1 MKKKIDGWSTR
12 FLSHGGKEIFIKS
25 VLQAIPTYFMA
36 CFLLPKSLCGEMENI
51 VARFKWQKDHGRRGP
66 TFSDLYYKRLVSNLL
81 CPRCSIDVENVD
93 HVFRGCPVSKEL

>member
-1 MKKKIDGWSTR
+1 M
-12 FLSHGGKEIFIKS
+12 L
-25 VLQAIPTYFMA
+25 V
-36 CFLLPKSLCGEMENI
+36 KSLAAGEMENI

-93 HVFRGCPVSKEL
+93 HVFRGCPGFSTAVPLLEDEFSEWHCRDEEK